1 MKEMRTDSQSS
12 SNMGSSMKSI
22 SGGFWVGSGGGSRL
36 SKKFGQGNNLI
47 GNDIK
52 VLYELDSNIK
62 EDEREHLEEEEEE
75 LEA

>member
-1 MKEMRTDSQSS
+1 
-12 SNMGSSMKSI
+12 MGSSIKSLP
-22 SGGFWVGSGGGSRL
+22 GGFWVGSGGGSRL
-36 SKKFGQGNNLI
+36 SKKFGQGNNFM

-52 VLYELDSNIK
+52 VLCDPDSNIK